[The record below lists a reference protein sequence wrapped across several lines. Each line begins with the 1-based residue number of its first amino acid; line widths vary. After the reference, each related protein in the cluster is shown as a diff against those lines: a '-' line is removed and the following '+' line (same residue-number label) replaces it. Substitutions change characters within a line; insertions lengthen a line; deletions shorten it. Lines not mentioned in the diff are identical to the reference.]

1 MYFDDI
7 EFFING
13 NIDNK
18 KNKLVSSIE
27 GFNRGNSF
35 NNEYVPYKNIKVK
48 DIKASSE
55 EENLLLKIE
64 SLEFTLNDLAL
75 YLDLHP
81 EDTLVFEAFKEA
93 VEKYKDYL
101 DRYERIYKPLNLDS
115 VYKDTYEFYKNP
127 WPWDN
132 DGGIKYV

>member
-1 MYFDDI
+1 MFFDDI
-7 EFFING
+7 EFFIDGKMDSNR
-13 NIDNK
+13 
-18 KNKLVSSIE
+18 LFSSKE

-35 NNEYVPYKNIKVK
+35 KMEYVPYKNYKVREV
-48 DIKASSE
+48 AANGE
-55 EENLLLKIE
+55 EDNLLLKICMM
-64 SLEFTLNDLAL
+64 EFTLNDLAL

-81 EDTLVFEAFKEA
+81 EDREVFGEFKNC

-101 DRYERIYKPLNLDS
+101 DRYEREYRPLDIDS